1 MHEWDRRN
9 APELAVEVKAQD
21 SQFPVPLTQRVSA
34 YVRPVETGSR
44 NHGARG
50 LFIGVWSSKQM
61 LEWSTGDWLASGLRW
76 KEVN

>member
-34 YVRPVETGSR
+34 YVQPVETGSR

-50 LFIGVWSSKQM
+50 LSIGVLSSKQC
-61 LEWSTGDWLASGLRW
+61 SSGAPMIGWRW
-76 KEVN
+76 D

>member
-50 LFIGVWSSKQM
+50 LFIGV
-61 LEWSTGDWLASGLRW
+61 
-76 KEVN
+76 